1 VGIRFFAGYIKVRR
15 LVSVIDPPHIA
26 AVPTPFVSDETTE
39 LSSVNFS
46 SEGLVISVSSV
57 HWEAKVTFTQTYGFR
72 VLDELDL
79 TEFWS
84 QCSLR
89 DGWLFEVKAN
99 GWKALELSR
108 PTFFSGRQGWV
119 REYLVVGR
127 NECVSVLTKEEPM
140 IVATAPSNLSYMDS
154 PSTARD

>member
-1 VGIRFFAGYIKVRR
+1 M
-15 LVSVIDPPHIA
+15 IDPPHIA
-26 AVPTPFVSDETTE
+26 AVPTPFSSDETLE
-39 LSSVNFS
+39 VSLVAFS
-46 SEGLVISVSSV
+46 SAGLAISVSSAQ
-57 HWEAKVTFTQTYGFR
+57 WDAKVTFTQTYGFR

-89 DGWLFEVKAN
+89 DGWLFEVTAN

-108 PTFFSGRQGWV
+108 PAFFSGRQSWV

-127 NECVSVLTKEEPM
+127 NECVSVLTKEDPT
-140 IVATAPSNLSYMDS
+140 VAAAAPSNLSLQR
-154 PSTARD
+154 TALPPAEL